1 MKQIMIILGCLTLLA
16 CGDNTADPSAVAERY
31 WDALQKGD
39 KAAIEALIVT
49 LEPTAEISIF
59 SGEMTMDGD
68 KVREIR
74 LAEALIDGDKA
85 RVPTVIVPA
94 LDSQTGGVGEISFDT
109 QLLKLDGHWK
119 IDKKTTEANLMAAA
133 LAAAMGAMGEAFTK
147 GMDEASKDMHEA
159 VELIGEAVTE
169 GLQAMVEGL
178 AEGLSE
184 GLEMTRDGADE
195 MASQDTPQPYV
206 PPVVLP
212 ARVSGSIR
220 GTGVELNKA
229 QWSHNLAIYSGDGW
243 GFNPSLLIFLF
254 LPEGELP
261 VDRTMTVKAT
271 EGGFNHP
278 HVHYRWRNP
287 ETGNIETQVVS
298 SDYDME
304 ITFGKRIG
312 QRVSGEIQFA
322 VPDED
327 SHVAGSFQIELGPQ
341 ALEQKQ
347 AEK

>member
-16 CGDNTADPSAVAERY
+16 CVDNTADPSTVAERY
-31 WDALQKGD
+31 WDALKKGD
-39 KAAIEALIVT
+39 KAVIDELTVT
-49 LEPTAEISIF
+49 LEPTAETSIF

-85 RVPTVIVPA
+85 RVPTVIIPEPE
-94 LDSQTGGVGEISFDT
+94 SQTGGVVEISFDT

-119 IDKKTTEANLMAAA
+119 IDRKTTEANLMAAA
-133 LAAAMGAMGEAFTK
+133 LVAAMGAMGEAFTK
-147 GMDEASKDMHEA
+147 GMEEASKDMHEA
-159 VELIGEAVTE
+159 VEVIGEAVTE

-195 MASQDTPQPYV
+195 MATQAKPQPYV

-229 QWSHNLAIYSGDGW
+229 EWSHNLAIYSGEGW
-243 GFNPSLLIFLF
+243 GFNSSLLIFLF

-261 VDRTMTVKAT
+261 VDRTITVNAK

-278 HVHYRWRNP
+278 HIHYRWKNP
-287 ETGNIETQVVS
+287 ETGNIETQVVT

-304 ITFGKRIG
+304 ITFGEQVG
-312 QRVSGEIQFA
+312 QRVSGEIQFS

-327 SHVAGSFQIELGPQ
+327 TDVTGSFQIELEPQ
-341 ALEQKQ
+341 TLE
-347 AEK
+347 